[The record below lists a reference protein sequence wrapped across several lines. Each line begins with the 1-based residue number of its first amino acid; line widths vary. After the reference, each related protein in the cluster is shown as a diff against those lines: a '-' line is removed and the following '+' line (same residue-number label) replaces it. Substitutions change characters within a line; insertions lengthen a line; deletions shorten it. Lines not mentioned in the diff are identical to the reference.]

1 MFVSDL
7 KDCVECLSYEEYEQQ
22 IQSVICSGLDNEI
35 QLYMRESEDR
45 WSTDYPCTLS
55 ILIKG
60 RQAVVNYFSEGNE
73 EMSASIGDLD
83 REDDVRWQI
92 GENDYSVA
100 GYQILSLE
108 KAMQCALQFFWRQ
121 GKPTCIAW
129 EAL

>member
-1 MFVSDL
+1 M
-7 KDCVECLSYEEYEQQ
+7 
-22 IQSVICSGLDNEI
+22 
-35 QLYMRESEDR
+35 
-45 WSTDYPCTLS
+45 
-55 ILIKG
+55 
-60 RQAVVNYFSEGNE
+60 VNYFSEGNE

-121 GKPTCIAW
+121 GKPTCIAC